1 MANIYKYGL
10 EWKPVQ
16 TIKCKA
22 VKILDIQIQNGKP
35 VMWAVTRVDAE
46 EQNVGIVMQGTGT
59 DVLAIVNELAH
70 VSTTQHNG
78 YVWHWFTDF
87 EYDYG
92 NVEGEGR

>member
-1 MANIYKYGL
+1 MANIYKFDL
-10 EWKPVQ
+10 NFEQVQ

-35 VMWAVTRVDAE
+35 VMWAITRVDAE
-46 EQNVGIVMQGTGT
+46 ERNVGIVMQGTGT
-59 DVLAIVNELAH
+59 DVLAIVEDLTH

-87 EYDYG
+87 DFDYRE
-92 NVEGEGR
+92 V